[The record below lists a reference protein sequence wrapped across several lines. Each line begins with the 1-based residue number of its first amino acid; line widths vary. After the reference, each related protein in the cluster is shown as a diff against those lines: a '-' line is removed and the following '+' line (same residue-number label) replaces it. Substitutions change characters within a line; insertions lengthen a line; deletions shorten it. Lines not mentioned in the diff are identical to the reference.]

1 MSARVMS
8 VYMCVSV
15 CVTRVVY
22 VWCVRVW
29 RMSMCLCVRVCQG
42 WLGRWMVRLT
52 DGWKGVCVGGDVSK
66 GTKIPQERMRPHCSP
81 SPL

>member
-1 MSARVMS
+1 
-8 VYMCVSV
+8 MCVCMCDSCGV
-15 CVTRVVY
+15 CLVCACVEDEY
-22 VWCVRVW
+22 VC
-29 RMSMCLCVRVCQG
+29 MCVRVCQG